1 MVFAENKLTRTFS
14 PFQRLKDR
22 SAIGFIIMLFGVL
35 WMTPVQAG
43 TNNNSAP
50 LMTVNT
56 IAFDSASKQ
65 GIAVGLNRFCGDA
78 ADAPKCFYENPGQSS
93 DVQMLVLDRTTVQ
106 PISFTGAPDGNLNFS
121 TDASGLTSLNSALVS
136 LKATS
141 PDNVLV
147 ILAYDST
154 DCVDFSLIIDGLQ
167 AIGQQRIPPECRPWS
182 IIGVP
187 GMVAGNAAINIDT
200 VINNSATGGLK
211 GYLREA
217 ALVRNGIE
225 YLGRIFDF
233 GYAEGYT
240 VTPVSKPAN
249 YQQASIQLGSTTL
262 KPPSYSST
270 ESAGGFFVVLFDTRT
285 LDVDANGNGP
295 YGVFVSNGTG
305 CVDFATLNE
314 YLSQAVPPST
324 TGVAFTSLGQA
335 WSTSSGNGGCSSSDF
350 TDVLETLGQLGVNP
364 DIFARAVKTNL
375 VSPYS
380 MISANGYFGER
391 LAYEASGVITD
402 WVATQTGETTAAQKM
417 PQAKGILSGALNRS
431 NQRGTI
437 YPQTG
442 DPAGYSQPELEII
455 FYQDEVP
462 WPLTPAAGATASA
475 AETAFAW
482 VAHDTQGIGSASDWT
497 NGKPS
502 SNSVVRNTALQLRE
516 EYPKTDSGLD
526 LITTTPTAPT
536 GAPFTP
542 ADVNS
547 AVTQVNLEIN
557 YRKNVMKMFT
567 TVVTPVVDNQ
577 SALASQLQT
586 VADTITGQALS
597 ADEEKL
603 TYNSSYW
610 GSSMFLHAVSGLK
623 SVINAFQEFA
633 DDSVAL
639 KAAYGLVSV
648 AGGGF
653 QFIMGA
659 TAGPPAATLIENY
672 LVLESQLSEDTDEV
686 KQQVEDAITQWRLS
700 MGTSQSV
707 VLSDWGKM
715 GAVEAKLVNNGP
727 WEFTP
732 DQIAF
737 MSNAWNVSVRQQT
750 YYAYWPKLYNL
761 GAARL
766 SSDGHAPAVSGSGSW
781 NCFGQ
786 YCANSAD
793 GEYGNAYIYPFVK
806 NGGLTFQG
814 IKDQNSS
821 TDVPGTGTDGI
832 GDGPTYLPLYDIFNN
847 DPATLVVYMFEEGWD
862 LDMLGKDSNHN
873 YYCADED
880 PGTKGAGYEKII
892 GTDLMTSIA
901 EQITFSTKNDSAGNF
916 YPPTFW
922 FNARASQQLVCSD
935 TSGTNVNLQANGFY
949 ADPGGASGASVTQ
962 VMNADEFQTGD
973 HLSVGVSVKNV
984 VGQSDFFMATLLP
997 DGNTLFFLTDLDPM
1011 TIRQGAMDDPRSFQ
1025 PLSDG
1030 SIIPTGVSAFLPD
1043 LFSYTFI
1050 GLEDSGTY
1058 RLFSALSRPDAFKD
1072 GSVDPGDFISVDS
1085 DPFTFNG
1092 SEALNE

>member
-1 MVFAENKLTRTFS
+1 M
-14 PFQRLKDR
+14 
-22 SAIGFIIMLFGVL
+22 
-35 WMTPVQAG
+35 
-43 TNNNSAP
+43 
-50 LMTVNT
+50 
-56 IAFDSASKQ
+56 
-65 GIAVGLNRFCGDA
+65 
-78 ADAPKCFYENPGQSS
+78 
-93 DVQMLVLDRTTVQ
+93 
-106 PISFTGAPDGNLNFS
+106 
-121 TDASGLTSLNSALVS
+121 
-136 LKATS
+136 
-141 PDNVLV
+141 
-147 ILAYDST
+147 
-154 DCVDFSLIIDGLQ
+154 
-167 AIGQQRIPPECRPWS
+167 
-182 IIGVP
+182 
-187 GMVAGNAAINIDT
+187 
-200 VINNSATGGLK
+200 
-211 GYLREA
+211 
-217 ALVRNGIE
+217 
-225 YLGRIFDF
+225 
-233 GYAEGYT
+233 
-240 VTPVSKPAN
+240 
-249 YQQASIQLGSTTL
+249 
-262 KPPSYSST
+262 
-270 ESAGGFFVVLFDTRT
+270 
-285 LDVDANGNGP
+285 
-295 YGVFVSNGTG
+295 
-305 CVDFATLNE
+305 
-314 YLSQAVPPST
+314 
-324 TGVAFTSLGQA
+324 
-335 WSTSSGNGGCSSSDF
+335 
-350 TDVLETLGQLGVNP
+350 LETLGQLGVNP

-375 VSPYS
+375 ASPYS

-402 WVATQTGETTAAQKM
+402 WVATQTGKTTAAQQM
-417 PQAKGILSGALNRS
+417 PQTKGILSGALNRS

-462 WPLTPAAGATASA
+462 WPLTPAVGATASA

-482 VAHDTQGIGSASDWT
+482 VAYDTQGIGSASDWT

-526 LITTTPTAPT
+526 LITTPPTAPT
-536 GAPFTP
+536 GAPFTQ

-567 TVVTPVVDNQ
+567 TVLTPVVDNQ
-577 SALASQLQT
+577 SALATQLQT

-672 LVLESQLSEDTDEV
+672 LVLESQLSEDTDDV

-732 DQIAF
+732 DQITF

-766 SSDGHAPAVSGSGSW
+766 SSDGHASAVSGSGSW

-793 GEYGNAYIYPFVK
+793 GDYGNAYIYPFVK

-832 GDGPTYLPLYDIFNN
+832 GDGPAYLPLYDIFNN

-862 LDMLGKDSNHN
+862 LDMLGKDSKGN

-880 PGTKGAGYEKII
+880 PGTKGDGYEKII
-892 GTDLMTSIA
+892 GADLMTLIA
-901 EQITFSTKNDSAGNF
+901 EQINFSTSSASAGNF

-922 FNARASQQLVCSD
+922 FNARASQQLVCDTD
-935 TSGTNVNLQANGFY
+935 TSVKLQANGFY
-949 ADPGGASGASVTQ
+949 ADPGGSSTATVTQ
-962 VMNADEFQTGD
+962 VMNADEFQTGG
-973 HLSVGVSVKNV
+973 HLSAGVSVKNV

-997 DGNTLFFLTDLDPM
+997 GREHLVFSD
-1011 TIRQGAMDDPRSFQ
+1011 RS
-1025 PLSDG
+1025 
-1030 SIIPTGVSAFLPD
+1030 
-1043 LFSYTFI
+1043 
-1050 GLEDSGTY
+1050 
-1058 RLFSALSRPDAFKD
+1058 
-1072 GSVDPGDFISVDS
+1072 
-1085 DPFTFNG
+1085 
-1092 SEALNE
+1092 